1 MPSTRV
7 HRATRGGRGRRGG
20 GERPGYNNDIVVL
33 SFGNLLLATFTNLA
47 ELQQKLRPKTNFICA
62 NVLCTRGQGPG
73 PCAVCGSVS
82 VRERERLREKEREG
96 AIKVAKGSA
105 EVRFA
110 EAAMEISNEIIAE
123 SARALRRGTSHTGGG
138 RDEEGEAR
146 QRGHWQ
152 MKILKQILVEKSYN
166 FPEH

>member
-7 HRATRGGRGRRGG
+7 HWATRSGRGRRGR

-33 SFGNLLLATFTNLA
+33 SFGNLLLATFANLA

-62 NVLCTRGQGPG
+62 NVLCTRGQGPS
-73 PCAVCGSVS
+73 PCAVCECA
-82 VRERERLREKEREG
+82 RERERLREKERGG

-110 EAAMEISNEIIAE
+110 EAAMEILNEIIAE
-123 SARALRRGTSHTGGG
+123 SARAPRRGTSHTGGG